1 MPRPRRTVRRAL
13 AFDTFQQVLAEIA
26 EVRKAHRTTGNW
38 TIAQICKH
46 LADSVNGSIDGFDLR
61 QHRIKRTLF
70 KGPLLWYTFKWG
82 IPREYTVDPALTSD
96 GGALLLREVD
106 RRLGLTKTLAVC
118 IADRRNPLLVVHNI
132 LTMLTQR
139 VFGIA
144 LGYED
149 LNDHQ
154 TLRHDPLF
162 AVVAEHRPDPDEPLA
177 SPSTLCRF

>member
-1 MPRPRRTVRRAL
+1 MTECTSSKLRFSSLKRQEIVAN
-13 AFDTFQQVLAEIA
+13 FDGG
-26 EVRKAHRTTGNW
+26 R
-38 TIAQICKH
+38 
-46 LADSVNGSIDGFDLR
+46 
-61 QHRIKRTLF
+61 
-70 KGPLLWYTFKWG
+70 
-82 IPREYTVDPALTSD
+82 LTSD

-139 VFGIA
+139 LFGIA

-149 LNDHQ
+149 LTDHQ
-154 TLRHDPLF
+154 TLRHAPLF